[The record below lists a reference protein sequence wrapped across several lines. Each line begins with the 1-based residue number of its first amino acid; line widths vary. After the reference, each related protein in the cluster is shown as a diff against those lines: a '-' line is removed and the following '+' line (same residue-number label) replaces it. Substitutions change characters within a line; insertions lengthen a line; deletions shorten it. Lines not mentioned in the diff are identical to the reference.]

1 MIPLALLSV
10 KCYDKPTN
18 NTKRERLHMIDH
30 NSAVPMYIQLA
41 NLISDAIYQGE
52 YRPGDKLPS
61 ENMLCRAYSVSRITV
76 RQALKGLKGHTCI
89 QSFQPKIP
97 STGAYALLG
106 SEVANLNLLGYASE
120 SPIVYYC
127 SYFRP
132 VLGEKMRDAAMTKEQ
147 AGVAFS
153 TYDLYE
159 EAGVSLSRVEQT
171 ISAINATAELAHIL
185 ELSRGK
191 ALIVLESIYYS
202 VDGTPL
208 EYKTGYYRSDIYSF
222 HLLRQV

>member
-1 MIPLALLSV
+1 M
-10 KCYDKPTN
+10 
-18 NTKRERLHMIDH
+18 
-30 NSAVPMYIQLA
+30 
-41 NLISDAIYQGE
+41 
-52 YRPGDKLPS
+52 
-61 ENMLCRAYSVSRITV
+61 
-76 RQALKGLKGHTCI
+76 
-89 QSFQPKIP
+89 
-97 STGAYALLG
+97 
-106 SEVANLNLLGYASE
+106 
-120 SPIVYYC
+120 
-127 SYFRP
+127 
-132 VLGEKMRDAAMTKEQ
+132 
-147 AGVAFS
+147 
-153 TYDLYE
+153 YE